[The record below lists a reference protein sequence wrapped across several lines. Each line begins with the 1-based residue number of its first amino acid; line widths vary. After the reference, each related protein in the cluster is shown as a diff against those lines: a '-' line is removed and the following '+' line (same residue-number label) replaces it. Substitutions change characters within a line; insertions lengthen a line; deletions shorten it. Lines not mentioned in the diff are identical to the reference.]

1 MTCLRSRRA
10 RAVQYL
16 ALTLAL
22 PFSMGLLGL
31 GACTQS
37 KTAEVAPRAADA
49 AVDIHVASV
58 KPLDRPGAL
67 VLDGTLLADE
77 ESSVTSVVSGRVVEV
92 FVERGAKVE
101 AGAPLIRLRDV
112 DYKLQAQAA
121 KAQLEQARAR
131 LGIREGGD
139 LPRAESTPD
148 VATARA
154 ELALAKSELENA
166 ESLAKSGALSSR
178 ELEQLRTQA
187 SAAKERYQSALNG
200 AKAQIAAVAAAK
212 TTLEQAKTAADEA
225 VVRAPFAGEIAD
237 RLVSVGEYV
246 SPQIPLVKL
255 VRVHPLRIELSVP
268 QQHLQDVQPGQRVT
282 LVVDAI
288 PGRKFDATV
297 RYVSAAVE
305 RNTRSLTV
313 EAVVPNDDG
322 VLRPGLFATA
332 RLQTGAAQRV
342 VEVPVAAV
350 RTAAGVSRVYVVR
363 DGVITERV
371 LSIVERGQSTVTV
384 AEGLDGDEQVAI
396 DAFDQLGDG
405 VAVNVLPA
413 D

>member
-1 MTCLRSRRA
+1 
-10 RAVQYL
+10 
-16 ALTLAL
+16 
-22 PFSMGLLGL
+22 
-31 GACTQS
+31 
-37 KTAEVAPRAADA
+37 
-49 AVDIHVASV
+49 
-58 KPLDRPGAL
+58 
-67 VLDGTLLADE
+67 
-77 ESSVTSVVSGRVVEV
+77 SGRVVEV

-131 LGIREGGD
+131 LGVREGGD

-166 ESLAKSGALSSR
+166 EALAKSGALSSR